1 MGERNKVRGYRQ
13 GATYFRFKRS
23 RVVLDEL
30 IILTRKVSYL
40 TWNVICI
47 WIIFQLDKNLF

>member
-40 TWNVICI
+40 TWNVIGDGDEEI
-47 WIIFQLDKNLF
+47 AGGENF